1 MTALPDMVKTILKV
15 PNCMKQGIVSI
26 GFPSQPNVTA
36 KINLT
41 FYQQFSSLR
50 NLGKLQQQKEAD
62 LINTIF

>member
-1 MTALPDMVKTILKV
+1 MTALPDTVKTILKV
-15 PNCMKQGIVSI
+15 SNCMKQGIVSI

-41 FYQQFSSLR
+41 CYQQFGSLR
-50 NLGKLQQQKEAD
+50 NLGKLWQQKEAD